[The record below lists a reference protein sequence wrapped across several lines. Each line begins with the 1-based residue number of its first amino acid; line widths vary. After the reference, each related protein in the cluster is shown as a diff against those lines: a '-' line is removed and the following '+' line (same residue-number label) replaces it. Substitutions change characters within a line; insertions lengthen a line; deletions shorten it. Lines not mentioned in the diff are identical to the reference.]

1 MTDTTTENSAPS
13 RAEVAKDEA
22 VDHVQDLTETT
33 AQHASEMKDEAKGQ
47 ALNVARDVRREL
59 ESQGDAQAK
68 RASSALRDVG
78 SQLHAMAERGQ
89 PGAVTDVTRHL
100 ADRSH
105 QLASRLD
112 QGGLQGV
119 SDDLRGFARRQ
130 PGLFLAAAG
139 VAGFVA
145 ARVLRNNTSREQGSG
160 IGQPG
165 SQFAPP
171 EQAMNAGASRTG
183 TPAMGALP

>member
-1 MTDTTTENSAPS
+1 MADTTTGNAAPS

-22 VDHVQDLTETT
+22 VDQVHDLTETT
-33 AQHASEMKDEAKGQ
+33 AQHANEMKDEAKGQ

-59 ESQGDAQAK
+59 ESQGDAQAQ

-78 SQLHAMAERGQ
+78 SQLHDMADRGQ
-89 PGAVTDVTRHL
+89 PGAVTEVTRQL

-130 PGLFLAAAG
+130 PGVFLAAAG
-139 VAGFVA
+139 VAGFVVM
-145 ARVLRNNTSREQGSG
+145 RVLRNASRDQASG

-165 SQFAPP
+165 RQFAPP
-171 EQAMNAGASRTG
+171 EQATNAGPPRTG
-183 TPAMGALP
+183 TPSMGALP